1 MSAYGMDIER
11 EWECACLLQYSNM
24 RALAANVASK
34 MPLFVLRTHDMSVPR
49 ARLHVYLGAQAGR
62 QTEEADD
69 GCGRRDEGGGER
81 RAVGGGRWAVEA
93 EGAEGR
99 GSMLLSRHHVA
110 STVVPLDSACTCNR
124 SNAGI
129 SYLIQPPGV

>member
-49 ARLHVYLGAQAGR
+49 ARLHVYLGAQGSR
-62 QTEEADD
+62 QTEETD
-69 GCGRRDEGGGER
+69 GGCERREEGGGER
-81 RAVGGGRWAVEA
+81 RAVGGGRWRRRELR
-93 EGAEGR
+93 EGGQCCCRAI
-99 GSMLLSRHHVA
+99 MLPPQSFR
-110 STVVPLDSACTCNR
+110 STARARAT
-124 SNAGI
+124 
-129 SYLIQPPGV
+129 GVMPV

>member
-49 ARLHVYLGAQAGR
+49 ARLHVYLSAQAGR
-62 QTEEADD
+62 QTEEVDV
-69 GCGRRDEGGGER
+69 GGGMREEER
-81 RAVGGGRWAVEA
+81 EGRWAVDGGRWRRRELR
-93 EGAEGR
+93 EGGQCCCRAI
-99 GSMLLSRHHVA
+99 MLPPQSFR
-110 STVVPLDSACTCNR
+110 STARARAT
-124 SNAGI
+124 
-129 SYLIQPPGV
+129 GVMPV